1 MDMFFQIH
9 DKATDTDLQVNVTQI
24 RTYSVQDQVDRNG
37 TVHNLIVYGLKDN
50 RFIEEEF
57 TDVSARDA
65 KLKELSQ
72 MAL

>member
-24 RTYSVQDQVDRNG
+24 RTYSVQDPVDRNG